1 MSELSKTIYFLGIG
15 GIGMSALAI
24 YFHRLGLEVHGY
36 DKTRTPLTISL
47 EDMGMHIHYTDSPD
61 LIPLHTD
68 RVIYTPAVPSDLK
81 ELTFIIRSGFPMMKR
96 SEALGYICRGK
107 QSLAV
112 AGTHGKTS
120 VSTICAHLL
129 YSSSTGCS
137 AFLGG
142 ISKNY
147 TTNFLEGAP
156 QAPLVVEADEFD
168 RSFLQLSP
176 SHAVIT
182 SMDADH
188 LDIYGTHQ
196 ALQLAFVQFAARIEQ
211 GGVLIVKKGLEHFFS
226 GIPSLKVLTYSLD
239 GPSDYYLRA
248 LEFVNM
254 ESRFELVH
262 PEGVISGLCMPQ
274 AGLMYVENAVAASA
288 LALWGGLQPHELAAG
303 LQSFK
308 GVRRRFDVRVLHDE
322 LVYIDDYAH
331 HPSEIDFCIRSA
343 RQAFPGKELCGVFQP
358 HLYSRT
364 RDFAEGFAKS
374 LAALDRVYLL
384 DIYPAREKPIEGV
397 SSENLLKMIL
407 NPNKKLV
414 RKEDLVNEI
423 VSHIPEVLLSMGAG
437 DIDQCVEPLE
447 NALKD
452 YLKR

>member
-1 MSELSKTIYFLGIG
+1 MELEG
-15 GIGMSALAI
+15 
-24 YFHRLGLEVHGY
+24 
-36 DKTRTPLTISL
+36 
-47 EDMGMHIHYTDSPD
+47 MGMHIHYTDSPE
-61 LIPLHTD
+61 LIPPHTD
-68 RVIYTPAVPSDLK
+68 RVIYTPAVPSDLQ
-81 ELTFIIRSGFPMMKR
+81 ELLYIISSGIPMMKR
-96 SEALGYICRGK
+96 SEVLGHICHGK
-107 QSLAV
+107 HTLAV

-129 YSSSTGCS
+129 YSSASGCS

-147 TTNFLEGAP
+147 NTNFLAGAP
-156 QAPLVVEADEFD
+156 EAPMVVEADEFD

-196 ALQLAFVQFAARIEQ
+196 AMQQTFVQFAGRIEE
-211 GGVLIVKKGLEHFFS
+211 GGVLIVKKGLEHFFT
-226 GIPSLKVLTYSLD
+226 GLTSLRVLTYSLE

-248 LEFVNM
+248 LEYENM
-254 ESRFELVH
+254 EYRFDFVH

-274 AGLMYVENAVAASA
+274 PGLMYVENAVAATA
-288 LALWGGLQPHELAAG
+288 LALLGGLQPNELAAG
-303 LQSFK
+303 LKSFK
-308 GVRRRFDVRVLHDE
+308 GVKRRFDLRVQHAE

-331 HPSEIDFCIRSA
+331 HPGEIDFCIRSA
-343 RQAFPGKELCGVFQP
+343 RQLFPGKELTGIFQP

-364 RDFAEGFAKS
+364 RDFALGFAKS
-374 LAALDRVYLL
+374 LAALDRIYLL
-384 DIYPAREKPIEGV
+384 DIYPAREHPIEGV
-397 SSENLLKMIL
+397 SSESLLNIISH
-407 NPNKKLV
+407 PRKKLV
-414 RKEDLVNEI
+414 RKEDLVGEMMC
-423 VSHIPEVLLSMGAG
+423 HIPEVLLSMGAG

-447 NALKD
+447 KALNA